1 MRLRNTIPSSEPT
14 KSQQLTYFCNGANF
28 LISSQTFFASFR
40 KILTT
45 FYAKNIRFLLNI
57 KKFPAVEPGWGWSDD
72 DSLIITGK
80 WE

>member
-1 MRLRNTIPSSEPT
+1 MRERDCVIQFLLPKPT

-45 FYAKNIRFLLNI
+45 IYAKNIRFLLNNQEI
-57 KKFPAVEPGWGWSDD
+57 PSCEAVGVVMM
-72 DSLIITGK
+72 IH
-80 WE
+80 